1 MRERTLAIVKPDC
14 LAEGH
19 AGEVIQAYEA
29 AGLRL
34 AAARV
39 ERISAERAGELYA
52 EHVQKPFFGELVEYM
67 TSNPV
72 LVIALEGEDAIAAVR
87 AVNGATDPAEAEPGT
102 LRYRLGDSVR
112 RNAVHGSATA
122 EDARRELALFF
133 PELARG

>member
-19 AGEVIQAYEA
+19 AGEVIRAYEA

-52 EHVQKPFFGELVEYM
+52 EH
-67 TSNPV
+67 
-72 LVIALEGEDAIAAVR
+72 
-87 AVNGATDPAEAEPGT
+87 
-102 LRYRLGDSVR
+102 
-112 RNAVHGSATA
+112 
-122 EDARRELALFF
+122 
-133 PELARG
+133 